1 MRAVEW
7 ASPAPLP
14 LLEPGFALSD
24 ASQRLATGAG
34 TEMLLRRARRG
45 EEHDIAAWPIAGQA
59 PGVARN
65 FCWALALAG

>member
-1 MRAVEW
+1 MTAAERP
-7 ASPAPLP
+7 STTLLP

-24 ASQRLATGAG
+24 ASQCLATGAG

-45 EEHDIAAWPIAGQA
+45 EEHDIAAWPVAGQA